1 MAYPLRVIRLG
12 LWLLRRERA
21 SGEWRVLLLA
31 LIIGVGS
38 VSTTGFL
45 GDRLKRA
52 MSEQGAG
59 FLGADLLVTSPR
71 PIEDWPAPAAATG
84 TLAGSS
90 LATSRALEFAS
101 MVSRGDAFQ
110 LATLRAV
117 DANYP
122 VRGVVRIAER
132 PFEPGVPRPAQPPP
146 GAIYVEP
153 SLLPLLSA
161 SVGDSVQIG
170 EATFRIA
177 GLVAEEPG
185 QLGGVFGLAPRVFL
199 RADEVE
205 RTRVL
210 QPGSRLTY
218 LYQFAGEP
226 DRLAAF
232 GAALKPTLDSTQR
245 LIGSREGIETLRGA
259 FANAD
264 RYIQLTALISLLLS
278 VAAIA
283 IAAHHHALRHYDQA
297 ALLRCFGAT
306 TGQLRTLYAVQLLT
320 LGLLGS
326 LVGVVIG
333 ALMQQALAGLILP
346 DAVTRLPSLGLA
358 PVGVAVASGLLALA
372 GAALPALMRLIR
384 VPPLRVLRRDL
395 PPLPVTAWLG
405 AAVSG
410 SALLGLIAW
419 YAGDV
424 KLVGVFVGALAALV
438 GVLILLARLALVAG
452 RGVQRMAHGPL
463 RFGLAQLLRHRF
475 DSTLQLGAFTLAL
488 FLVALLALVRSDLI
502 AGWQQQLPPQAPNY
516 FLVNIA
522 PHQQQAVAAY
532 LSQHRLKASALYPMV
547 RGRLVSK
554 NGTPIAETLPEDAR
568 DSNTLRREL
577 NLTWTATLPAN
588 NTILAGRWHGERSAA
603 ASVKGMPKVGNP
615 LSAKADA
622 ELTPPAGAPLLRS
635 DPSAAPVKGTPAG
648 APLLRSDPSAALSV
662 ESGMAERLNLAIG
675 DQLAFQIGDQTI
687 AARITSIRSVKWD
700 SMQPNFFVIFAPG
713 QLDALPASF
722 IASVYVPPDA
732 TGVLPGFVKAFP
744 GITVLAL
751 DKLIAN
757 IEAVFAQI
765 IGAIQ
770 LLLGFLLAAGM
781 AVVVATLLASL
792 DARQQE
798 AVLLRTLGAQRAYL
812 AKGLW
817 SEFIALGLLA
827 GLLASACAEIAMALI
842 ADRLFELP
850 LRLHPWLWLALPLG
864 GALLVGMSGWLTTR
878 HIIRVPPMQSIRA
891 LG

>member
-1 MAYPLRVIRLG
+1 MRFLRLG
-12 LWLLRRERA
+12 LWLLRRERK

-31 LIIGVGS
+31 LVVGVGS

-45 GDRLKRA
+45 GDRMKRA
-52 MSEQGAG
+52 ISEQGAA

-71 PIEDWPAPAAATG
+71 PIETWPRQA
-84 TLAGSS
+84 LR
-90 LATSRALEFAS
+90 TSRALEFAS
-101 MVSRGDAFQ
+101 MLSHGDAFQ

-117 DANYP
+117 DAAYP
-122 VRGVVRIAER
+122 LRGVVRIADR
-132 PFEPGVPRPAQPPP
+132 PFEPGTPRPAQPPP
-146 GAIYVEP
+146 GAIYVEA
-153 SLLPLLSA
+153 SLLPLLNA
-161 SVGDSVQIG
+161 QVGDPVQVG

-177 GLVAEEPG
+177 GVVAEEPG

-226 DRLAAF
+226 DQLAAF
-232 GAALKPTLDSTQR
+232 SAALKPALDSTQR
-245 LIGSREGIETLRGA
+245 LIGSREGVETLRGA

-264 RYIQLTALISLLLS
+264 RYIQLTALISLLLA

-283 IAAHHHALRHYDQA
+283 IAAHRHALRRYDQA
-297 ALLRCFGAT
+297 ALLRCLGAT
-306 TGQLRTLYAVQLLT
+306 TAQLRTLYAAQLLT

-326 LVGVVIG
+326 LVGVAIG
-333 ALMQQALAGLILP
+333 GLMQQALALLILP
-346 DAVTRLPSLGLA
+346 DAATRLPALGLA
-358 PVGVAVASGLLALA
+358 PVGAAVVSGLLALA
-372 GAALPALMRLIR
+372 GASLPALMRLIR

-395 PPLPVTAWLG
+395 PPLPVAAWVS
-405 AAVSG
+405 AAASG
-410 SALLGLIAW
+410 SALLLLIAW
-419 YAGDV
+419 YAGDAR
-424 KLVGVFVGALAALV
+424 LVGVFVGALAGLV
-438 GVLILLARLALVAG
+438 GVLALLTRLALLAG
-452 RGVQRMAHGPL
+452 RGVQRMTQGPL

-488 FLVALLALVRSDLI
+488 FLVALLALVRSDLV
-502 AGWQQQLPPQAPNY
+502 AGWRQQLPQDAPNY

-532 LSQHRLKASALYPMV
+532 LAQHRLQASALYPMV

-554 NGTPIAETLPEDAR
+554 NGTPIAETLPEASR
-568 DSNTLRREL
+568 DSNVLRREL
-577 NLTWTATLPAN
+577 NLTWTAALPAN
-588 NTILAGRWHGERSAA
+588 NVVLAGQWHGERRAA
-603 ASVKGMPKVGNP
+603 
-615 LSAKADA
+615 
-622 ELTPPAGAPLLRS
+622 EI
-635 DPSAAPVKGTPAG
+635 
-648 APLLRSDPSAALSV
+648 SV
-662 ESGMAERLNLAIG
+662 ESGMAERLHLALG
-675 DQLAFQIGDQTI
+675 DELGFQVGDQTL
-687 AARITSIRSVKWD
+687 AARITSLRSVKWD

-713 QLDALPASF
+713 QLDALPASS
-722 IASVYVPPDA
+722 IASVHVPPA
-732 TGVLPGFVKAFP
+732 ASGVLPGFVRTFP
-744 GITVLAL
+744 GITILAL

-757 IEAVFAQI
+757 IEAVFDQI

-850 LRLHPWLWLALPLG
+850 LRLHPWLWLALPAA
-864 GALLVGMSGWLTTR
+864 GALLVGASGWLTTR
-878 HIIRVPPMQSIRA
+878 HITRVPPLQSIRE

>member
-1 MAYPLRVIRLG
+1 MIFARLG

-71 PIEDWPAPAAATG
+71 PIADWPALPIENSAPA
-84 TLAGSS
+84 
-90 LATSRALEFAS
+90 LATSQALEFAS

-117 DANYP
+117 DAAYP
-122 VRGVVRIAER
+122 VRGVVRIADR

-170 EATFRIA
+170 EASFRIA
-177 GLVAEEPG
+177 GIVAEEPG

-226 DRLAAF
+226 DQLAAF

-306 TGQLRTLYAVQLLT
+306 TAQLRTLYAVQLLT

-326 LVGVVIG
+326 LAGVAVG

-395 PPLPVTAWLG
+395 PPLPAAAWLG

-424 KLVGVFVGALAALV
+424 KLVGVFVGALVGLV
-438 GVLILLARLALVAG
+438 GVLVLLAQLALVAG
-452 RGVQRMAHGPL
+452 RGVQRMSHGPL

-502 AGWQQQLPPQAPNY
+502 AGWQQQLPPQAPNH

-568 DSNTLRREL
+568 DTNTLRREL

-588 NTILAGRWHGERSAA
+588 NAVLAGQWHGE
-603 ASVKGMPKVGNP
+603 
-615 LSAKADA
+615 
-622 ELTPPAGAPLLRS
+622 RS
-635 DPSAAPVKGTPAG
+635 DPSAAI
-648 APLLRSDPSAALSV
+648 SV
-662 ESGMAERLNLAIG
+662 ESGMAERLNLAVG
-675 DQLAFQIGDQTI
+675 DQLGFQIGDQTL

-713 QLDALPASF
+713 QLDALPASS

-732 TGVLPGFVKAFP
+732 AGVLPGFVKAFP

-827 GLLASACAEIAMALI
+827 GLLASACAEITMALI
-842 ADRLFELP
+842 ADRLFDLP
-850 LRLHPWLWLALPLG
+850 LRLHPWLWLALPLA

-878 HIIRVPPMQSIRA
+878 HITRVPPMQSIRA

>member
-1 MAYPLRVIRLG
+1 MIFLRLG

-52 MSEQGAG
+52 MSEQGAD

-71 PIEDWPAPAAATG
+71 PIADWPSLPVENSAPA
-84 TLAGSS
+84 
-90 LATSRALEFAS
+90 LATSQALEFAS

-117 DANYP
+117 DASYP
-122 VRGVVRIAER
+122 VRGVVRIADR

-161 SVGDSVQIG
+161 GVGDSVRIG
-170 EATFRIA
+170 EASFRIA
-177 GLVAEEPG
+177 GIVAEEPG
-185 QLGGVFGLAPRVFL
+185 QLGNVFGLAPRVFL

-226 DRLAAF
+226 DRLVVF

-245 LIGSREGIETLRGA
+245 LIGSREGVETLRGA

-306 TGQLRTLYAVQLLT
+306 TAQLRTLYAVQLLT

-326 LVGVVIG
+326 LAGVAIG

-395 PPLPVTAWLG
+395 PPLPVAAWLG
-405 AAVSG
+405 AAISG

-424 KLVGVFVGALAALV
+424 KLVGVFVGALTALV

-502 AGWQQQLPPQAPNY
+502 AGWQQQLPPQAPNH

-588 NTILAGRWHGERSAA
+588 NVVLAGRWHGERSA
-603 ASVKGMPKVGNP
+603 G
-615 LSAKADA
+615 
-622 ELTPPAGAPLLRS
+622 
-635 DPSAAPVKGTPAG
+635 
-648 APLLRSDPSAALSV
+648 SDPSAALSV

-675 DQLAFQIGDQTI
+675 DTLGFQIGDQTL

-713 QLDALPASF
+713 LLDALPASS

-842 ADRLFELP
+842 ADRLFDLP
-850 LRLHPWLWLALPLG
+850 LRPHPWLWLELPLA

-878 HIIRVPPMQSIRA
+878 HITRVPPMQSIRA

>member
-1 MAYPLRVIRLG
+1 MTFLRLG
-12 LWLLRRERA
+12 LWLLARERA

-31 LIIGVGS
+31 LVIGVGS

-45 GDRLKRA
+45 GDRIKRA
-52 MSEQGAG
+52 MSEEGAR
-59 FLGADLLVTSPR
+59 FLGADLLVSGPR
-71 PIEDWPAPAAATG
+71 PIEDWPLHA
-84 TLAGSS
+84 LR
-90 LATSRALEFAS
+90 TSQALEFAS
-101 MVSRGDAFQ
+101 MVSHGEAFQ

-117 DANYP
+117 DAAYP
-122 VRGVVRIAER
+122 LRGTVRIAPR
-132 PFEPGVPRPAQPPP
+132 PFAAGAPRPAQPPP
-146 GAIYVEP
+146 GTVYVDQE
-153 SLLPLLSA
+153 LLPLLNA
-161 SVGDSVQIG
+161 QVGDPVQIG

-177 GLVAEEPG
+177 GVVAEEPG
-185 QLGGVFGLAPRVFL
+185 QIGGVFGLAPRVFL
-199 RADEVE
+199 RADDVA

-218 LYQFAGEP
+218 LYQFAGDP
-226 DRLAAF
+226 DQLAAF
-232 GAALKPTLDSTQR
+232 GAALKPRLDSTQR
-245 LIGSREGIETLRGA
+245 LIGSREGVETLRGA

-283 IAAHHHALRHYDQA
+283 IAAHRHARRHYDQA

-306 TGQLRTLYAVQLLT
+306 TAQLRTLYAVQLLA

-326 LVGVVIG
+326 LLGVAIG

-346 DAVTRLPSLGLA
+346 DAVTRLPTLGLA

-372 GAALPALMRLIR
+372 GAAMPALMRLIR

-395 PPLPVTAWLG
+395 PPLPLAAWVS
-405 AAVSG
+405 AAISG
-410 SALLGLIAW
+410 SALLFLVVW
-419 YAGDV
+419 YAGDAR
-424 KLVGVFVGALAALV
+424 LVGIFIGALAGLAGL
-438 GVLILLARLALVAG
+438 LTLLARLALLAG
-452 RGVQRMAHGPL
+452 GSVQRMAHGPL

-488 FLVALLALVRSDLI
+488 FLVALLALVRSDLV
-502 AGWQQQLPPQAPNY
+502 ADWRQQLPAEAPNY

-522 PHQQQAVAAY
+522 PQQREAVAAY
-532 LSQHRLKASALYPMV
+532 LSQHRLKASVLYPMV

-554 NGTPIAETLPEDAR
+554 NGLPIADTLPEEAR

-577 NLTWTATLPAN
+577 NLTWTAILPAN
-588 NTILAGRWHGERSAA
+588 NAVLAGRWHGERRAA
-603 ASVKGMPKVGNP
+603 
-615 LSAKADA
+615 
-622 ELTPPAGAPLLRS
+622 EI
-635 DPSAAPVKGTPAG
+635 
-648 APLLRSDPSAALSV
+648 SV
-662 ESGMAERLNLAIG
+662 ESGVAERLHLVIG
-675 DQLAFQIGDQTI
+675 DRLGFQVGDQTL
-687 AARITSIRSVKWD
+687 AARITSLRSVKWD

-713 QLDALPASF
+713 QLDTLPASF
-722 IASVYVPPDA
+722 IASVYVPPSA
-732 TGVLPGFVKAFP
+732 AGALPGFVKAFP

-751 DKLIAN
+751 EKLIAN

-792 DARQQE
+792 DARRQE

-817 SEFIALGLLA
+817 SEFLTLGTLA

-850 LRLHPWLWLALPLG
+850 LRPHPWLWLALPTA
-864 GALLVGMSGWLTTR
+864 GALLVGISGWLTTR
-878 HIIRVPPMQSIRA
+878 HITRVPPMQSIRA
-891 LG
+891 LD

>member
-1 MAYPLRVIRLG
+1 MSFARLG

-71 PIEDWPAPAAATG
+71 PIADWPSLPIENSAPA
-84 TLAGSS
+84 
-90 LATSRALEFAS
+90 LATSQALEFAS

-117 DANYP
+117 DAAYP
-122 VRGVVRIAER
+122 VRGVVRIADR

-170 EATFRIA
+170 EASFRIA
-177 GLVAEEPG
+177 GIVAEEPG

-205 RTRVL
+205 TTRVL

-226 DRLAAF
+226 GQLAAF

-306 TGQLRTLYAVQLLT
+306 TAQLRTLYAVQLLT

-326 LVGVVIG
+326 LAGVVIG

-358 PVGVAVASGLLALA
+358 PVGVAVTSGLLALA

-395 PPLPVTAWLG
+395 PPLPVAAWLG

-424 KLVGVFVGALAALV
+424 KLVGVFVGALVGLV
-438 GVLILLARLALVAG
+438 GVLVLLAQLALVAG
-452 RGVQRMAHGPL
+452 RGVQRMSHGPL

-502 AGWQQQLPPQAPNY
+502 AGWQQQLPPQAPNH

-588 NTILAGRWHGERSAA
+588 NVVLAGRWHGERSA
-603 ASVKGMPKVGNP
+603 G
-615 LSAKADA
+615 
-622 ELTPPAGAPLLRS
+622 S
-635 DPSAAPVKGTPAG
+635 DPSAAI
-648 APLLRSDPSAALSV
+648 SV
-662 ESGMAERLNLAIG
+662 ESGMAERLNLAVG
-675 DQLAFQIGDQTI
+675 DQLGFQVGDQTL
-687 AARITSIRSVKWD
+687 AARITSLRSVKWD

-713 QLDALPASF
+713 QLDALPASS

-732 TGVLPGFVKAFP
+732 AGVLPGFVKAFP

-842 ADRLFELP
+842 ADRLFDLP
-850 LRLHPWLWLALPLG
+850 LRPHPWLWLALPLA

-878 HIIRVPPMQSIRA
+878 HITRVPPMQSIRA

>member
-1 MAYPLRVIRLG
+1 MTFIHLG
-12 LWLLRRERA
+12 LWLLQRERA

-45 GDRLKRA
+45 GDRIKRA
-52 MSEQGAG
+52 MSEQGAS
-59 FLGADLLVTSPR
+59 FLGADLLVSSPR
-71 PIEDWPAPAAATG
+71 PIKNWPRHG
-84 TLAGSS
+84 LQ
-90 LATSRALEFAS
+90 TSHALEFAS

-117 DANYP
+117 DAAYP
-122 VRGVVRIAER
+122 LRGRVRIADR
-132 PFEPGVPRPAQPPP
+132 PFEAGTPRPAQPPP
-146 GAIYVEP
+146 GAIHVDQE
-153 SLLPLLSA
+153 LLALLDA
-161 SVGDSVQIG
+161 QVGDTVQIG

-177 GLVAEEPG
+177 GVVVEEPG
-185 QLGGVFGLAPRVFL
+185 QLGGVFGFAPRVFL
-199 RADEVE
+199 RADEVA

-226 DRLAAF
+226 EPLAAF
-232 GAALKPTLDSTQR
+232 SAALKPALDSTQR
-245 LIGSREGIETLRGA
+245 LIGSREGVETLRGA

-283 IAAHHHALRHYDQA
+283 IAAHRHALRHYDQA

-306 TGQLRTLYAVQLLT
+306 TAQLRALYAVQLLT

-326 LVGVVIG
+326 LLGVAIG

-358 PVGVAVASGLLALA
+358 PVGIAVVSGLLALA
-372 GAALPALMRLIR
+372 GASLPALMRLIR

-395 PPLPVTAWLG
+395 PPLPVAAWIS
-405 AAVSG
+405 AVFSG
-410 SALLGLIAW
+410 SALLLLIAW
-419 YAGDV
+419 HAGDA
-424 KLVGVFVGALAALV
+424 KLVGIFVGALGALV
-438 GVLILLARLALVAG
+438 AVLILLARLALVAG
-452 RGVQRMAHGPL
+452 RGVQRISYGPL

-488 FLVALLALVRSDLI
+488 FLVALLALVRSDLV
-502 AGWQQQLPPQAPNY
+502 AGWRQQLPPQAPNH

-522 PHQQQAVAAY
+522 PHQQDAVAAY
-532 LSQHRLKASALYPMV
+532 LSQHRLQASELYPMV

-554 NGTPIAETLPEDAR
+554 NGMPIADTLPPEKR

-588 NTILAGRWHGERSAA
+588 NTVLAGRWHSSPPGGNDRR
-603 ASVKGMPKVGNP
+603 ASGPAKG
-615 LSAKADA
+615 
-622 ELTPPAGAPLLRS
+622 TQAGAPLLHS
-635 DPSAAPVKGTPAG
+635 DPYPREAKASAEI
-648 APLLRSDPSAALSV
+648 SV
-662 ESGMAERLNLAIG
+662 ESGMAERLDLAVG
-675 DQLAFQIGDQTI
+675 DTLGFQIGDQSV
-687 AARITSIRSVKWD
+687 AARITSLRSVKWD

-713 QLDALPASF
+713 QLDALPASS
-722 IASVYVPPDA
+722 IASVYVPPSA
-732 TGVLPGFVKAFP
+732 TGVLPGFVKTFP

-765 IGAIQ
+765 IAAIQ

-817 SEFIALGLLA
+817 SEFIALGVLA
-827 GLLASACAEIAMALI
+827 GLLASACAEVAMALI
-842 ADRLFELP
+842 AHRLFELP
-850 LRLHPWLWLALPLG
+850 VRPHPWLWLVLPG
-864 GALLVGMSGWLTTR
+864 AGALLVGLSGWLTTR
-878 HIIRVPPMQSIRA
+878 HITRVPPMQSIRA
-891 LG
+891 LN

>member
-1 MAYPLRVIRLG
+1 MIYLRLG

-52 MSEQGAG
+52 MSEQGAS

-71 PIEDWPAPAAATG
+71 PIETWPAPSVKNGKLKT
-84 TLAGSS
+84 SP
-90 LATSRALEFAS
+90 LATSQALEFSS
-101 MVSRGDAFQ
+101 MVAKGDAFQ

-117 DANYP
+117 DGAYP
-122 VRGVVRIAER
+122 LRGSVRIADR
-132 PFEPGVPRPAQPPP
+132 PFAAGTPRPAQPPP

-161 SVGDSVQIG
+161 SVGDRVQIG
-170 EATFRIA
+170 EAHFTIA
-177 GLVAEEPG
+177 GVVAEEPG
-185 QLGGVFGLAPRVFL
+185 QPGGVFGFAPRVLL

-205 RTRVL
+205 QTRVL

-218 LYQFAGEP
+218 LYQFAGAP
-226 DRLAAF
+226 DQLAAF
-232 GAALKPTLDSTQR
+232 SAALKLTLDSTQR
-245 LIGSREGIETLRGA
+245 LIGSREGVETLRGA

-306 TGQLRTLYAVQLLT
+306 TAQLRTLYAVQLLT

-326 LVGVVIG
+326 LLGVAIG
-333 ALMQQALAGLILP
+333 AVMQQALVGLILP
-346 DAVTRLPSLGLA
+346 DAATRLPSLGLA
-358 PVGVAVASGLLALA
+358 PVGVAVVSGLLALA
-372 GAALPALMRLIR
+372 GASLPALMRLIR

-395 PPLPVTAWLG
+395 PPLPVAAWIS

-410 SALLGLIAW
+410 SALLALIAW
-419 YAGDV
+419 YAGDA
-424 KLVGVFVGALAALV
+424 KLVGVFVGALAGLI
-438 GVLILLARLALVAG
+438 GVLTLLARLALVAG

-502 AGWQQQLPPQAPNY
+502 AGWRQQLPPQAPNY

-522 PHQQQAVAAY
+522 PHQQDAVAAY
-532 LSQHRLKASALYPMV
+532 LSQHRLKASTLYPMV
-547 RGRLVSK
+547 RGRLVTK

-588 NTILAGRWHGERSAA
+588 NAVLAGRWHGERSAA
-603 ASVKGMPKVGNP
+603 
-615 LSAKADA
+615 
-622 ELTPPAGAPLLRS
+622 EI
-635 DPSAAPVKGTPAG
+635 
-648 APLLRSDPSAALSV
+648 SV
-662 ESGMAERLNLAIG
+662 ESGMAERLNLAVG
-675 DQLAFQIGDQTI
+675 DQLAFQVGDQTL
-687 AARITSIRSVKWD
+687 AARITSLRSVKWD

-713 QLDALPASF
+713 QLDALPASS
-722 IASVYVPPDA
+722 IASVYVPPNA
-732 TGVLPGFVKAFP
+732 AGVLPGFVKTFP

-757 IEAVFAQI
+757 IEAVFTQI

-781 AVVVATLLASL
+781 AVVIATLLASL

-850 LRLHPWLWLALPLG
+850 LRLHPWLWLALPLA
-864 GALLVGMSGWLTTR
+864 GALLVGTSGWLTTR
-878 HIIRVPPMQSIRA
+878 HITRVPPMQSIRA
-891 LG
+891 LN